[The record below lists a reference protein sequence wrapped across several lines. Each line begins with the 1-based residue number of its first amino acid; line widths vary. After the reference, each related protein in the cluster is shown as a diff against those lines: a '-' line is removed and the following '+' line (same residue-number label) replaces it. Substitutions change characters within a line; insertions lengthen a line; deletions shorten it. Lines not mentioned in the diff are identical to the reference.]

1 MTNTNQKVYIIIL
14 NWNGLRDTIECLES
28 VKKIDYPNYEIIVVD
43 NGSTD
48 GSPEEIARLFPEI
61 TLIRNKENLGYAE
74 GNNVGIRYALRNSTD
89 YILLLNNDT
98 IVDPKILKSFVEAAD
113 MYPEAG
119 IFGAKIYYYS
129 DPNRIWYAGGK
140 WDENRLHFFHI
151 GEGEQDNDDKYN
163 RIRETDYVCGC
174 ALFFRKTVV
183 QTIGLLESRFFLVY
197 EDNDWCYRARKAG
210 FKSLFIPDA
219 RLWHKCATSLT
230 RCGTPLITYFN
241 IRNLLFWAQR
251 NLPFLQ
257 RWFVYYLTIPKVFF
271 PCVFKSKNY
280 PLIKRIYW
288 DIFNIIRDKPQF
300 KAKIFG
306 LRDFVFRRFGNCP
319 KSIWQLNRCLQK

>member
-1 MTNTNQKVYIIIL
+1 MMVNNPKVSVIIL
-14 NWNGLRDTIECLES
+14 SWNGLKDTIECLDS

-74 GNNVGIRYALRNSTD
+74 GNNIGIRYALSNGAD

-98 IVDPKILKSFVEAAD
+98 VVDAKILKSFIEAAD

-129 DPNRIWYAGGK
+129 EPNKIWSAGSG
-140 WDENRLHFFHI
+140 WDEKKLAFFLRGF
-151 GEGEQDNDDKYN
+151 GELNMNDKYN
-163 RIRETDYVCGC
+163 QIIGIDYVTGC
-174 ALFFRKTVV
+174 ALFFRKVV
-183 QTIGLLESRFFLVY
+183 AQTIGLLETRFFLVA
-197 EDNDWCYRARKAG
+197 EDSDWCYRARKAG
-210 FKSLFIPDA
+210 FKTLYIPNA
-219 RLWHKCATSLT
+219 KVWHKGAASFKGWGSPM
-230 RCGTPLITYFN
+230 RAYFN
-241 IRNLLFWAQR
+241 IRSSLLWAQR
-251 NLPFLQ
+251 NLPIFE
-257 RWFVYYLTIPKVFF
+257 RWYVYLTISRYFF
-271 PCVFKSKNY
+271 PYVSTIKEY

-288 DIFNIIRDKPQF
+288 DISEMFRAKLQF

-319 KSIWQLNRCLQK
+319 KSICN